1 MRLSLTFIFS
11 TVMIDAMGIGLIMP
25 VMPAL
30 LQEIGSFPLSEAALW
45 GGILAASFAVMQFAF
60 GPIIGAL
67 SDRFGRRPI
76 LLIALF
82 VMSLDYLVM
91 AVAHVFWLLLLG
103 RIIGGITAA
112 TQPTAYAAIADLSS
126 PDEKAARFGL
136 LGAAFGIG
144 FVFGPMIGGL
154 LADYGTRAPFY
165 AAAALAAANMVLGY
179 FVMPETVTDTN
190 RRSFD
195 LKRANPFGAFYHVG
209 KTQDFRRLLLM
220 FFFYQVA
227 FFVYPAVWAFFT
239 AERFGWDEG
248 MIGLSLGVVGI
259 CMAVVQGALVPVFLK
274 RFGEAGTVIWGLGF
288 SMVAFL
294 ILAFLSNGLIAL
306 ILTPISTL
314 GALVT
319 PAMQGIMSRRT
330 ADDSQGE
337 LMGVL
342 TSTAA
347 LATIVSPLLMTST
360 FAVFAAKDADPYLPG
375 APFLVSFALMI
386 AATLIFLSR
395 KRIQMAQN

>member
-1 MRLSLTFIFS
+1 
-11 TVMIDAMGIGLIMP
+11 MIDAMGIGLIMP

-30 LQEIGSFPLSEAALW
+30 LQEIGGFPLSEAALW

-136 LGAAFGIG
+136 LGAAFGVG

-239 AERFGWDEG
+239 AERFGWDER

>member
-30 LQEIGSFPLSEAALW
+30 LQEIGGFPLSEAALW

-190 RRSFD
+190 RRFFD